1 MPRLRNQ
8 DDEDAAQ
15 ERVTLEGA
23 VVSMAAPISPSAMK
37 RPGGSPMTQA

>member
-23 VVSMAAPISPSAMK
+23 VVSMAAPISFAMK
-37 RPGGSPMTQA
+37 RPGGSPLPQA